1 MDALTAAATAVAS
14 FLIGSFPSAYLFVRA
29 SHGKDL
35 RREGSGN
42 IGALNSFEVTGSKKV
57 GLLVL
62 LTDLI
67 KGAVPAGLANLLFP
81 QEYLLAALALLFVVL
96 GHNYSP
102 WIGWKGGRGL
112 APAAGGALVLNP
124 AFLLYWAGLWLFTRV
139 FSRDVHV
146 GNLAA
151 TVFAPVLVFL
161 LPGVTDAL
169 TRYQDVTVWEH
180 RAVSLAISLMVF
192 LRHLEPFR
200 VLLRGSGK

>member
-1 MDALTAAATAVAS
+1 MEATAAAATAVTS
-14 FLIGSFPSAYLFVRA
+14 FFIGSFPTAYVFVRA
-29 SHGKDL
+29 SHGRDL

-62 LTDLI
+62 LTDLV
-67 KGAVPAGLANLLFP
+67 KGAAPVGLANLLFP

-112 APAAGGALVLNP
+112 ASAAGGALLLNP
-124 AFLLYWAGLWLFTRV
+124 AFLLYWAGLWLLARV

-146 GNLAA
+146 GNLVA
-151 TVFAPVLVFL
+151 TVSAPVLVFL

-180 RAVSLAISLMVF
+180 RAASIAVSLLVF
-192 LRHLEPFR
+192 LRHLEPLSA
-200 VLLRGSGK
+200 LLHRNRK